1 MPGARILIVED
12 ETIVSQDIQR
22 RLKELGYA
30 IAGAAV
36 SGEQAIQ
43 QAEATRPDLVLM
55 DIHLKGELDGIQA
68 AQYIREHFDLPV
80 IYLTAHSDEATL
92 QRAKVTEPFG
102 YILKPFEERELYT
115 NIEMALYKH
124 KLEQELRWQSSINAA
139 MAELSRALISPMSL
153 DDISAIVLERAKQL
167 TGSAFGFVGYID
179 PKTGHFVSST
189 LTRDIWETCQIA
201 DKSVV
206 FEKFSGLWGWVLQNR
221 QSLITNTP
229 SQDPRSGGIPAGH
242 VPIERFLGVPAT
254 LDDQLVGMIALA
266 NPPRDYA
273 ERDLGV
279 VERLAALYAMAVQR
293 ARMEQELEE
302 WNRTLEQ
309 RVIERTAQLQQ
320 SEARVRH
327 LYENSPVMMHTTDE
341 NDVICDVNA
350 QWLQETG
357 YSRDQV
363 VGRNIYAFMTPESA
377 ERYMEIQP
385 RLQREGSVRD
395 VPYQFIMK
403 SGTVMDVL
411 VNAEITLAPSGQL
424 ISLSVVRNV
433 TEQRQAERRL
443 RLQSAALESAAN
455 AIVITNRFGRISWV
469 NPAFTRLTGYTL
481 DEAAGQT
488 MRLLKSGQHAAAF
501 YKQMWDTIL
510 AGQVWHGELVN
521 RRQDGSLYVE
531 EQTITPVR
539 GERGEISHF
548 VCIKQD
554 ITQRKQLEKL
564 AQLEQARL
572 SSVVQISQYPAL
584 TMPELVDFALQEA
597 LALTES
603 QAGYICYYDETSR
616 HLTLHSSV
624 GEASLR
630 RDLEQTAMWNAVIE
644 QGKPIL
650 VNSAPPAAN
659 LPAQHIELQRYLL
672 APIFSEGRIVAA
684 VGVANKPAD
693 YSEADAH
700 QLTLLMDSVWKIIER
715 KRAEMALKERTAQL
729 QALRQVGLEI
739 TANLDLDSLL
749 RSVVKRAVQLLRGSG
764 GNLYLYNA
772 AQDVLEQYA
781 TSDAHTQGGIT
792 LRRGEGV
799 AGTILE
805 TGQPLQVDNY
815 KQWERRAAI
824 FEDQEVMSVAGA
836 PIQWGGPAGA
846 APELLGVL
854 IVWTRPPQTFLST
867 DVELL
872 SMFATQAAIAIKNA
886 RLYQA
891 EQEQYRR
898 LQESQARLIHMEKM
912 SALGR
917 LTASVAHEINNP
929 LQAVQSCL
937 TLIKEGLEEGSDP
950 SEIQQDLHVAKGEV
964 ERIARIVQR
973 LREFFRPARQG
984 LRPTDVPAVL
994 ESVLE
999 LTRKQLQHSNIAIEQ
1014 AWAAALPAVHANP
1027 DLLKQV
1033 VLNLVLNAIDAMPQ
1047 GGTLRLAARP
1057 SQVQERGS
1065 GAFKPAVQVE
1075 VSDTGV
1081 GLPPERLSQIFEP
1094 FYTTKESGTGLGLS
1108 ISYEIVK
1115 SLDGEITVT
1124 SQPGAGT
1131 TFTIRLPASQAEGK
1145 LAG

>member
-1 MPGARILIVED
+1 MAGARILIVED

-55 DIHLKGELDGIQA
+55 DIQLKGEMDGTQA
-68 AQYIREHFDLPV
+68 AQYIHQRFDLPV
-80 IYLTAHSDEATL
+80 VYLTAHSDEATL
-92 QRAKVTEPFG
+92 QRAKITEPFG
-102 YILKPFEERELYT
+102 YILKPFEERELHT

-124 KLEQELRWQSSINAA
+124 KLEQELRWQASVNAA
-139 MAELSRALISPMSL
+139 LAALGKALISPMSL

-189 LTRDIWETCQIA
+189 MTRDIWDACQVA
-201 DKSVV
+201 DKSVI
-206 FEKFSGLWGWVLQNR
+206 FTKFSGLWGWVLQNR

-229 SQDPRSGGIPAGH
+229 SHDPRSGGIPQGH
-242 VPIERFLGVPAT
+242 VPIERFLGAPAM
-254 LDDQLVGMIALA
+254 LDNNLVGMIALA
-266 NPPRDYA
+266 NPPRDYT
-273 ERDLGV
+273 ERDLAV
-279 VERLAALYAMAVQR
+279 AERLAALYAVAIQR
-293 ARMEQELEE
+293 ARMEHELEE

-309 RVIERTAQLQQ
+309 RVIERTEQLRQ

-341 NDVICDVNA
+341 NDIICDVNA

-357 YSRDQV
+357 YSREQV

-377 ERYMEIQP
+377 ERYMEIQA
-385 RLQREGSVRD
+385 RLQRASGVRD

-411 VNAEITLAPSGQL
+411 VNTETTHDPSGQL

-455 AIVITNRFGRISWV
+455 AIAITNRFGRISWV
-469 NPAFTRLTGYTL
+469 NPAFTQLTGYTL

-488 MRLLKSGQHAAAF
+488 MRLLKSGQHDAAF

-510 AGQVWHGELVN
+510 TGQVWHGEVVN
-521 RRQDGSLYVE
+521 RRKDGSLYVE
-531 EQTITPVR
+531 EQTITPVLD
-539 GERGEISHF
+539 ERGEISHF

-554 ITQRKQLEKL
+554 VTQRKQLEKL
-564 AQLEQARL
+564 TQLEQARMSAL
-572 SSVVQISQYPAL
+572 VRISQYPAATPAEL
-584 TMPELVDFALQEA
+584 TEFALQQA

-603 QAGYICYYDETSR
+603 QAGYICHYDETAQRLALYTAVGDASIR
-616 HLTLHSSV
+616 HQL
-624 GEASLR
+624 GR
-630 RDLEQTAMWNAVIE
+630 TAMWDAVIE

-650 VNSAPPAAN
+650 VNRAPSPAD
-659 LPAQHIELQRYLL
+659 LPEQHIQLHRYLL
-672 APIFSEGRIVAA
+672 TPVISEGRIVAA

-693 YSEADAH
+693 YTDADAH
-700 QLTLLMDSVWKIIER
+700 QLALLMDSVWKIVER
-715 KRAEMALKERTAQL
+715 KRAELALKERTDQL

-764 GNLYLYNA
+764 GNLYFYNA

-781 TSDAHTQGGIT
+781 TSDAHIHGGIT
-792 LRRGEGV
+792 LHRGEGV
-799 AGTILE
+799 AGKILAS
-805 TGQPLQVDNY
+805 GQPLMVDNY
-815 KQWERRAAI
+815 KQWEGRATV
-824 FEDQEVMSVAGA
+824 FEDHDVMGVAGA
-836 PIQWGGPAGA
+836 PIRWGDPASA
-846 APELLGVL
+846 ASELLGVL
-854 IVWTRPPQTFLST
+854 IVWTRPPQTFLPT

-937 TLIKEGLEEGSDP
+937 TLIQEGLDEGSDP
-950 SEIQQDLHVAKGEV
+950 ADIQQDLYVAKSEV

-984 LRPTDVPAVL
+984 LQPTDATAVL
-994 ESVLE
+994 ESVIE
-999 LTRKQLQHSNIAIEQ
+999 LTRKQLQHSNVTVEH
-1014 AWAAALPAVHANP
+1014 AWTAPLPIVQANP

-1033 VLNLVLNAIDAMPQ
+1033 FLNLVLNAIDAMPQ
-1047 GGTLRLAARP
+1047 GGTLRLTARP
-1057 SQVQERGS
+1057 GQMQERSS
-1065 GAFKPAVQVE
+1065 GAFKPAVQIE
-1075 VSDTGV
+1075 VADTGI
-1081 GLPPERLSQIFEP
+1081 GLPPDRLSQIFEP

-1108 ISYEIVK
+1108 ISYEIIQ
-1115 SLDGEITVT
+1115 SFGGEIGVT

-1131 TFTIRLPASQAEGK
+1131 TFTIWLPASQPQT
-1145 LAG
+1145 